1 MTKANI
7 YFVLFCFSSPFPCVF
22 PHPIQSNPS
31 AFFSFVGNIS
41 FFTHTIFYRLLT
53 IYIYTIGT
61 NLECEYSLRCFGVP
75 TEDIPRTCTGKIKTK
90 YLAKWVKVRTA
101 MDDFRRMMAKNNYNA
116 YYATLPAHRL
126 FPGIECP
133 EVNCVLFRLAGLASR
148 HPGNVEFRLFL
159 QEKESEREKMKTLRQ
174 KDDYLH
180 QVIKETYLK
189 GFRFLVFDEN
199 RFWYNEITDYEAL
212 RKHIFQAQR
221 DIGKRA
227 KARASVQLI
236 KSNTAVFISLDGC
249 GSCKKQNQPQQHKT
263 NKKNRTEDK
272 EKEII

>member
-1 MTKANI
+1 
-7 YFVLFCFSSPFPCVF
+7 
-22 PHPIQSNPS
+22 
-31 AFFSFVGNIS
+31 
-41 FFTHTIFYRLLT
+41 
-53 IYIYTIGT
+53 
-61 NLECEYSLRCFGVP
+61 
-75 TEDIPRTCTGKIKTK
+75 
-90 YLAKWVKVRTA
+90 
-101 MDDFRRMMAKNNYNA
+101 MMAKNNYNA

-227 KARASVQLI
+227 KARASMQLT

-249 GSCKKQNQPQQHKT
+249 GSCKQQNQQQQHKT
-263 NKKNRTEDK
+263 NKKNRKEDK